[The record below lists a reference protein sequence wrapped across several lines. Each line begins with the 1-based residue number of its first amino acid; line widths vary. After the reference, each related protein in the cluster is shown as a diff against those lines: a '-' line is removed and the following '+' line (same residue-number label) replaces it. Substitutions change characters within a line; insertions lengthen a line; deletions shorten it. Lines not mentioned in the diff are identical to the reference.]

1 LLNSGFF
8 FLKEIIMYEVVIRNG
23 YIYDGLG
30 SNPYI
35 ADIAILNGI
44 IVAIGKIED
53 EALNV
58 IDASG
63 YSVSPGFIDLHTH
76 SDLSFLIEPL
86 ADSKLRQGCTFELIG
101 NCGRSDGGPLFGEAF
116 DLTSERLETLNFTPN
131 FTLTGNYADYL
142 NLLEQKGTLINIA
155 GQIGHGTLRTSVIG
169 SGDTNPTLDELDNMI
184 SLLDECLDQGA
195 MGFSTGLY
203 YAPGNYSRTEE
214 IIKLCN
220 VASKKNK
227 LYSTH
232 MRDESDYSIGLR
244 GALEETMS
252 IAQISGVK
260 TQVSHLKCIGPVT
273 WGQADI
279 LLSRIDE
286 MRRGGYDVIADQ
298 YPYTG
303 SSTMLAG
310 AVFPRWVQAGGR
322 AEALQRIED
331 PALYD
336 RLKKDI
342 SRNFYRRGGAGAI
355 SIAQCPDNREFD
367 GLNLE
372 EISDVMN
379 CDPEDAAITLFKG
392 GTVHV
397 IAHSL
402 KQDDVDKIACHPY
415 VCVGSDGSSIR
426 TEGALSVGSP
436 HPRSYGTF
444 PRFIKQ
450 YVREKKMLSMQ
461 EAIRKMTSL
470 PASRLDLKRRGSLIV
485 NNWADIVI
493 FDPEKIDDKS
503 TFANPH
509 QYSVGIKS
517 VLVNGHIAYKD
528 DIVNTE
534 HRGKIIRDNND

>member
-1 LLNSGFF
+1 M
-8 FLKEIIMYEVVIRNG
+8 KEIIMYEIVIRNG

-30 SNPYI
+30 SNPYV
-35 ADIAILNGI
+35 ADIAISNGI
-44 IVAIGKIED
+44 IVAIGRIEE
-53 EALNV
+53 EALSV

-63 YSVSPGFIDLHTH
+63 FSVSPGFIDLHTH
-76 SDLSFLIEPL
+76 SDLSFLIDPL

-101 NCGRSDGGPLFGEAF
+101 NCGRSDGGPLFGEGF
-116 DLTSERLETLNFTPN
+116 DLTNERLETLNFTPK
-131 FTLTGNYADYL
+131 FSLSGNYGDYL
-142 NLLEQKGTLINIA
+142 NILEENGTLINIA

-169 SGDTNPTLDELDNMI
+169 SGDINPTLEELDNMI

-195 MGFSTGLY
+195 LGFSTGLY

-273 WGQADI
+273 WGQADT

-286 MRRGGYDVIADQ
+286 MRRDGYDVIADQ

-322 AEALQRIED
+322 SEALQRIED
-331 PALYD
+331 PNLYD

-342 SRNFYRRGGAGAI
+342 SRNFYRRGGAAAI

-379 CDPEDAAITLFKG
+379 CDPEDAAITLYRG

-470 PASRLDLKRRGSLIV
+470 PASRLDLKRRGSLQV

-493 FDPEKIDDKS
+493 FDSESIDDKS

-517 VLVNGHIAYKD
+517 VLVNGCLAYNEN
-528 DIVNTE
+528 IVNTE
-534 HRGKIIRDNND
+534 HHGKIIRDNND